1 MINDVQNPDSII
13 IQAPA
18 KLNLY
23 LYVTGQREDGYHEL
37 NSLVA
42 FASICDSIQVRPAP
56 ELMLTASGPFAD
68 RLKLDEEN
76 LVWRAAR
83 ALQNVAKTAEGA
95 ELSLTK
101 NMPVASGIGGGS
113 ANAAATIRALI
124 RLWSLK
130 HIGHELPAVALSLGA
145 DVPVCLYGRPA
156 LMSGVG
162 ELIKPAPKIPPA
174 HLVIVN
180 PGDAVSTKA
189 VFKTREGPYSSPP
202 EELKEAKS
210 LQEFT
215 LQLASRCNDLTAPA
229 LVISPVIQEV
239 LTALETTKNCLFA
252 RMSGSGATCYGIFE
266 TRRQAKVAA
275 SRISLMHPDWW
286 IKTAN
291 FLD

>member
-1 MINDVQNPDSII
+1 MVEDAHNSETII

-23 LYVTGQREDGYHEL
+23 LHITGQREDGYHEL

-42 FASICDSIQVRPAP
+42 FASICDSVQVRPAS
-56 ELMLTASGPFAD
+56 ELTLTASGPFAD
-68 RLKLDEEN
+68 KLKLDEEN

-83 ALQNVAKTAEGA
+83 ALQNIAKIDKGA

-130 HIGHELPAVALSLGA
+130 DIGNDLPDIALSLGA

-162 ELIKPAPKIPPA
+162 ELIKPAPKIPSM
-174 HLVIVN
+174 HLVIIN
-180 PGDAVSTKA
+180 PGDAVSTTA
-189 VFKTREGPYSSPP
+189 VFKTREGPYSISP
-202 EELKEAKS
+202 EELDEAKS

-215 LQLASRCNDLTAPA
+215 VQLANLRNDLTAPA
-229 LVISPVIQEV
+229 LIISPVIQEV
-239 LTALETTKNCLFA
+239 LIALETTKNCLFA

-266 TRRQAKVAA
+266 TERQAKMAV
-275 SRISLMHPDWW
+275 SRISVKHPDWW
-286 IKTAN
+286 IKTAY